1 MTKKEYEYWKSNVSK
16 LLEAERISIYL
27 SKLLYINE
35 VFPKK
40 VDGISRTKDP
50 ELKYET
56 LKTNYHSCDSIIDV
70 SFVDDCIVI
79 KERYKHYYV
88 DFSDSTKI
96 KKVLIGNIVEN
107 KFNRKQINRLDVYE

>member
-16 LLEAERISIYL
+16 ILEAKRISIYL

-35 VFPKK
+35 VFLRK

-56 LKTNYHSCDSIIDV
+56 LKTNYHTCESIVDV

-79 KERYKHYYV
+79 KEQYKHYYI
-88 DFSDSTKI
+88 DFSDGKI
-96 KKVLIGNIVEN
+96 KKVLVGNIVEN
-107 KFNRKQINRLDVYE
+107 KFNRKQINRLGVYE